1 MPKLLCFILIS
12 FIFINGTFARNTFL
26 NIVFINKASPKQLYN
41 GASGF
46 DILINK
52 NKIST
57 GTPYFNEEYKY
68 ANIKLKKG
76 RSFNNVKTRIDLL
89 NLTTY
94 FLTSNGIEI
103 NIEAG
108 NIKEITYADTTLL
121 GIILYKFQTGFPSFE
136 KQTENN
142 IYLVL
147 SEGRCTYLELITKK
161 VTETKNNFSGGTVY
175 DYETFEDYF
184 LFLNGELKRVKKDKD
199 FILTELADKKPLLI
213 EFIQTNKLNLKKPE
227 NITRIINYYN
237 TL

>member
-1 MPKLLCFILIS
+1 MPKLHCFILI
-12 FIFINGTFARNTFL
+12 TFVFSSNLLSRNTFT
-26 NIVFINKASPKQLYN
+26 NSVFIN
-41 GASGF
+41 SGLPNEKYYHSSEI
-46 DILINK
+46 DLLKNK

-68 ANIKLKKG
+68 ANIKLKHG

-94 FLTSNGIEI
+94 FISSNGIEI

-108 NIKEITYADTTLL
+108 NIKEITYADTTMS
-121 GIILYKFQTGFPSFE
+121 GIIFYKFQTGFPSFE
-136 KQTENN
+136 KQTEKN

-147 SEGRCTYLELITKK
+147 SEGRCTFLELITKK

-175 DYETFEDYF
+175 DYETFEEYF
-184 LFLNGELKRVKKDKD
+184 LLLNGKLKRVKKGKD
-199 FILTELADKKPLLI
+199 FILIELADKKPLLI
-213 EFIQTNKLNLKKPE
+213 EFIQTNKLNMNKPE
-227 NITRIINYYN
+227 HISRLITYYN